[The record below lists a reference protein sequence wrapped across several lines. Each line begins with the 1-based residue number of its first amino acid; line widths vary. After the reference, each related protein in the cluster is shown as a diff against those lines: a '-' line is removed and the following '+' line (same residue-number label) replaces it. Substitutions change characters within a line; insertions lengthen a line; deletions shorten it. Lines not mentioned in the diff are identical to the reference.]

1 MKRKTKKSAGS
12 SRSSWTVTEA
22 RANFRNLLDK
32 AHKQGPQT
40 ISRNGHP
47 IATIT
52 SAGGGGRKGR

>member
-1 MKRKTKKSAGS
+1 VKRKSKKSSGG
-12 SRSSWTVTEA
+12 RSSWTVTEA

-52 SAGGGGRKGR
+52 AAGRKSR